1 MSKQP
6 TISSHRCDEW
16 VLPSMK
22 MISIWLNLINILYA
36 WYWSAGQYN
45 YICCCVDTILVTHII
60 IMCTDSSKV
69 YVCTRIKITWLWCHL
84 CVSIWSSSYH
94 STSPSQPMQGMY
106 TAYSGQCNI
115 YQIRYYWPPCL
126 RGIELVIH
134 CHCLPSKCLLH
145 SKHHSKTTL
154 LQSCELGSYL
164 VVHISL
170 SSWRHMS
177 SKRLLKIY
185 DWLIVHTTNVIYTL
199 LVWLTHSK

>member
-1 MSKQP
+1 MLLCRYNPGHTHHHYVHRLFQSVRVYKNQDYMIMMS
-6 TISSHRCDEW
+6 S
-16 VLPSMK
+16 
-22 MISIWLNLINILYA
+22 
-36 WYWSAGQYN
+36 
-45 YICCCVDTILVTHII
+45 
-60 IMCTDSSKV
+60 
-69 YVCTRIKITWLWCHL
+69 L
-84 CVSIWSSSYH
+84 CVLLKLLLPLYITIPTHAGY
-94 STSPSQPMQGMY
+94 
-106 TAYSGQCNI
+106 AYSSQCNI

-126 RGIELVIH
+126 IGIELVIH